1 MKEEIEDTKGVK
13 DNTMAKR
20 KRIEGKN
27 RSTKHT
33 HKTKDQVTRTP
44 LKTVGELRCSGRVP
58 SSYSTCGIRL
68 VNLVTNPGVIC
79 ASMVLFIVLQNI
91 VLKHLCSCACS
102 FCYKTN
108 TDKMLLLYC

>member
-1 MKEEIEDTKGVK
+1 MG
-13 DNTMAKR
+13 KR
-20 KRIEGKN
+20 QHNGQKKKNRRKKN

-33 HKTKDQVTRTP
+33 HKTKDRVTRTP
-44 LKTVGELRCSGRVP
+44 LKTVGERRCSGRVT

-68 VNLVTNPGVIC
+68 VNLVTNSGVLC
-79 ASMVLFIVLQNI
+79 ASMVLSIVLQYI

-108 TDKMLLLYC
+108 TDKMSLLYC